1 MLRKHLKSDVRR
13 ELMASLGVSDWEIGV
28 AESQAGLRFYFPD
41 MADPESDDRCFE
53 ITFMSPKLNREVSI
67 IFRAK
72 HFEWEDDEEER
83 PLPPEPGCWN
93 PWPDSAP
100 LDDSPML
107 VKYNVG
113 NRTEYA
119 IGRYES
125 ESRRWLFDDTYYGE
139 VFFDED
145 SVASGYINSFFYRP
159 VEEDHEVR

>member
-13 ELMASLGVSDWEIGV
+13 ELMASLGVSDWEIDV
-28 AESQAGLRFYFPD
+28 AESQAGLSFYFPD

-53 ITFMSPKLNREVSI
+53 ITFLSPKLNREVSI

-72 HFEWEDDEEER
+72 HFEWEDDEEES

-119 IGRYES
+119 VGWYES
-125 ESRRWLFDDTYYGE
+125 ERGRWMFNDLVYDE
-139 VFFDED
+139 VYIDKD
-145 SVASGYINSFFYRP
+145 SVTSGDIHSFFYRP
-159 VEEDHEVR
+159 VEGIHEIR